1 MWRQAKQKMQEKGKR
16 EGRGAL
22 SSFFACT
29 TSFERVFRE
38 LSRCLP
44 MATSE
49 VAQQT
54 FFSVLRK
61 TPLIAQPPCSGWLK
75 FLLQWPWT
83 RPPLTAA
90 LCGEHVGQKTQ
101 HGVPAL
107 RQGWKQMLQGQR
119 RIESSGR
126 CHWIH
131 LPTSERFQ
139 LPAFVLYGEEGKA
152 WMVGGRGRGERHVMR
167 NSRDLH
173 SDLPRC
179 HREKKQKNSLKFRS
193 GVVRRSVLH
202 KTLFSC
208 YFRNDLVSS
217 IWASCA

>member
-1 MWRQAKQKMQEKGKR
+1 MPDRPDVTTGKTEDGGEKERERR
-16 EGRGAL
+16 EGCPVVFLSLPHFLWEGFPRAVLL
-22 SSFFACT
+22 SSHGNLWGGPADSFFF
-29 TSFERVFRE
+29 SF
-38 LSRCLP
+38 
-44 MATSE
+44 
-49 VAQQT
+49 

-90 LCGEHVGQKTQ
+90 LCGEHVGQKAQ

-107 RQGWKQMLQGQR
+107 RQGWKQMLQGRR

-131 LPTSERFQ
+131 LPTSVRFQ
-139 LPAFVLYGEEGKA
+139 QPAFVLCGEEGKA

-167 NSRDLH
+167 NSGDLH
-173 SDLPRC
+173 SDHPRC
-179 HREKKQKNSLKFRS
+179 DRQKKFCS
-193 GVVRRSVLH
+193 GDIRRSILH
-202 KTLFSC
+202 KTLFPPLL
-208 YFRNDLVSS
+208 F
-217 IWASCA
+217 

>member
-1 MWRQAKQKMQEKGKR
+1 
-16 EGRGAL
+16 
-22 SSFFACT
+22 
-29 TSFERVFRE
+29 
-38 LSRCLP
+38 

-139 LPAFVLYGEEGKA
+139 LPAFVLCGEEGKA

-208 YFRNDLVSS
+208 YFRNNLVSS